1 MALRDDPLSSVPE
14 TVGSL
19 AVALAHTQRLLER
32 EPAMAIAQAT
42 EILKVAPGH
51 PQARLLMAT
60 GQRLTGKLDA
70 ALTTLET
77 LAREQPQ
84 SAAVQLEFGGVLG
97 ERGRGTE
104 SVAALRRAVALKPDL
119 PDAWR
124 LLADQLEELGDEHE
138 AHAARMRFLTVASR
152 DPGLMAAGA
161 ALFENR
167 IPEAEALLR
176 QHLKIHPTDIAALRM
191 LGEVAARLRRYG
203 DAEELLG
210 HCLTLAPGF
219 DAARHQYA
227 VVLFRQTKVELAL
240 PEVERLLQKEPRNGG
255 YRNLKAAILAHLG
268 DYSAS
273 IEVFEEVLAE
283 FPDGAQIWMSYGHAL
298 KTAGRLDDS
307 IAAYRR
313 SIELAPHLGEAYWSL
328 ANLKTFRF
336 SATDLAAIRG
346 KLAGAE
352 LRDEDRLH
360 FEFALGKALEDAAEY
375 ETSFAHYQA
384 GSEIRRKLLPYEANQ
399 TSAFVRRSKA
409 TYSRAF
415 FDARA
420 GWGATAPDPIFIVG
434 MPRAG
439 STLLE
444 QILASHPLVEGTME
458 LPDIGRIARDLA
470 GNRGDDGEARYP
482 GLLAS
487 LDAAEFRTLGER
499 YLEQTRVQRKS
510 AAPHFIDKMPNNF
523 LQIGLIQL
531 ILPNARII
539 DARRHPLGCCFS
551 NFKQH
556 FARGQGFS
564 YSLDDVG
571 RYYRDYVELMA
582 HFDAVLP
589 GRVHR
594 VIYESLVDDT
604 ESQVRRLL
612 DYCGL
617 PFDESCLRF
626 YENTRAVRTAS
637 SEQVRRPIYRD
648 GVDHWRHYEP
658 WLEPL
663 KAALSPVLDCYPQ
676 VPDFAESAV
685 ST

>member
-1 MALRDDPLSSVPE
+1 MRYDPLSSVPE
-14 TVGSL
+14 TIGSL

-32 EPAMAIAQAT
+32 EPAMAIVQAR
-42 EILKVAPGH
+42 EILKSAPGH
-51 PQARLLMAT
+51 PHARLLIAT
-60 GQRLTGKLDA
+60 GQRLTGNIDA
-70 ALTTLET
+70 ALDTLEA

-84 SAAVQLEFGGVLG
+84 SAAVQLELGGVLG
-97 ERGRGTE
+97 EQGRAAEAVT
-104 SVAALRRAVALKPDL
+104 ALRRAVALKPEL

-124 LLADQLEELGDEHE
+124 LLADQLEDGGELE
-138 AHAARMRFLTVASR
+138 AAHSARMEFLKVANR
-152 DPGLMAAGA
+152 DPRLMAAGA
-161 ALFENR
+161 ALYANR

-176 QHLKIHPTDIAALRM
+176 QHLKIHPTDVAALRM
-191 LGEVAARLRRYG
+191 LGEVAARLRRYA
-203 DAEELLG
+203 DAEDLLG
-210 HCLTLAPGF
+210 HCLGLAPDF

-227 VVLFRQTKVELAL
+227 VVLFRQAKIELAL
-240 PEVERLLQKEPRNGG
+240 PEVEGLLGKEPRNGG

-268 DYSAS
+268 DYSDS
-273 IEVFEEVLAE
+273 IEVFEEVLRE
-283 FPDGAQIWMSYGHAL
+283 FPEAAQVWMSFGHAL

-313 SIELAPHLGEAYWSL
+313 TIELAPHLGEAYWSL
-328 ANLKTFRF
+328 ANLKTVRF
-336 SATDLAAIRG
+336 SETDLTAMRSM
-346 KLAGAE
+346 LVRDD

-360 FEFALGKALEDAAEY
+360 FEFALGKALEDAADY
-375 ETSFAHYQA
+375 ASSFAHYDA
-384 GSEIRRKLLPYEANQ
+384 ASAIRRKLLPYEAKQ

-409 TYSRAF
+409 AFTPEF
-415 FDARA
+415 FDGRRGAGAAAR
-420 GWGATAPDPIFIVG
+420 DPIFIVG

-458 LPDIGRIARDLA
+458 LPDIGRLARELA
-470 GNRGDDGEARYP
+470 GSRSDEEDEDARYP

-487 LDAAEFRTLGER
+487 IDVAQFRVLGER
-499 YLEQTRVQRKS
+499 FLEQTRVQRKS
-510 AAPHFIDKMPNNF
+510 AAPYFIDKMPNNF
-523 LQIGLIQL
+523 LQIGLIHL

-582 HFDAVLP
+582 HFDDVLP
-589 GRVHR
+589 GRVYR
-594 VIYESLVDDT
+594 VIYEQLIDDT
-604 ESQVRRLL
+604 ESQVRQLL

-617 PFDESCLRF
+617 PFDERCLRF

-658 WLEPL
+658 WLGPL
-663 KAALSPVLDCYPQ
+663 KAALGPVLDAYPE
-676 VPDFAESAV
+676 VPVF
-685 ST
+685 